1 MLIFFIFP
9 AASYKKMVP
18 LLISY
23 NTKLP
28 SSTHFRC
35 LLVAL
40 LDVLIVRL
48 RRLLIAASVR
58 LRMQLGI
65 SHSL

>member
-1 MLIFFIFP
+1 MLLRQSF
-9 AASYKKMVP
+9 ANRTY
-18 LLISY
+18 
-23 NTKLP
+23 TKLP

-48 RRLLIAASVR
+48 RRLLVAASVR

-65 SHSL
+65 NVQYHCLLYQRRL

>member
-1 MLIFFIFP
+1 MGFFRFTTI
-9 AASYKKMVP
+9 AIP
-18 LLISY
+18 LTIT

-65 SHSL
+65 IQ